1 MLMGETYRLL
11 PHRTAVPCLWEGASP
26 LLKDITVT
34 ERGQGWLPK
43 AEPVQFL
50 ELMVRKDAAA
60 YTKQVSVV
68 TLGKKLHVGA
78 EAGAQ
83 GETSYPPS
91 PLHQFFLTKPIEIGN
106 ALIHRHGPH

>member
-1 MLMGETYRLL
+1 MATQSRASAMPGIDGEKRMQQHI
-11 PHRTAVPCLWEGASP
+11 PS
-26 LLKDITVT
+26 
-34 ERGQGWLPK
+34 
-43 AEPVQFL
+43 
-50 ELMVRKDAAA
+50 
-60 YTKQVSVV
+60 SVV

-91 PLHQFFLTKPIEIGN
+91 PLHQFFLTKPIKIGN